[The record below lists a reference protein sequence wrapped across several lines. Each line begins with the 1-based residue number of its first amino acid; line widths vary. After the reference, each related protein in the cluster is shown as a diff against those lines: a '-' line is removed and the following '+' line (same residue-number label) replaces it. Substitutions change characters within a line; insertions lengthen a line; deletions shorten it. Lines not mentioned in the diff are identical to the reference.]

1 VERKVAIMN
10 APRKYRVLWVIALI
24 LKVLAWVSLGVAIV
38 GALFAVPSLFSAVG
52 RGAPWYE
59 ILPFGLMLGAP
70 IFGIVW
76 FVQLFAFG
84 SILSLLIDI
93 EANTSA
99 LAKPPQ

>member
-1 VERKVAIMN
+1 
-10 APRKYRVLWVIALI
+10 LSAL
-24 LKVLAWVSLGVAIV
+24 
-38 GALFAVPSLFSAVG
+38 G

-59 ILPFGLMLGAP
+59 VLPLGLMMAAP

>member
-1 VERKVAIMN
+1 MN
-10 APRKYRVLWVIALI
+10 APRKYRVLWVISLI
-24 LKVLAWVSLGVAIV
+24 LKVLAWICLGVAIV
-38 GALFAVPSLFSAVG
+38 GALFAVPSLLSTIG

-59 ILPFGLMLGAP
+59 ILPWGLMLGAP

-99 LAKPPQ
+99 QTKPPQLAKPPE